1 LRRFFPILRKPMK
14 NRLIANRYAEAY
26 IEFAQAKIGLAR
38 CIDDMKS
45 LRNLMRETPDF
56 THFLRAPEIPR
67 PEKGALIDR
76 VLGGLLAEETRTF
89 MKYLLAKG
97 RIDVLA
103 DVAEY
108 VRVVYSHGQVV
119 DVVLRTTF
127 PLELD
132 VIEKIKARVEVIS
145 RKKANLYLELD
156 PDLLGGVQILIG
168 NTIIDGSVRNR
179 LLQLKKQMLQAKVV
193 P

>member
-1 LRRFFPILRKPMK
+1 MK
-14 NRLIANRYAEAY
+14 AL
-26 IEFAQAKIGLAR
+26 GTV
-38 CIDDMKS
+38 
-45 LRNLMRETPDF
+45 MRDTPDF
-56 THFLRAPEIPR
+56 VRFVRAPEVTR
-67 PEKGALIDR
+67 LERAALVDR
-76 VLGGLLAEETRTF
+76 VLGEVLAEETRTF
-89 MKYLLAKG
+89 IRHLLAKG
-97 RIDVLA
+97 RMDVLA
-103 DVAEY
+103 EVADY
-108 VRVVYSHGQVV
+108 IRVVYSHGQVV

-132 VIEKIKARVEVIS
+132 VIERLKARVEAIA